1 MKATTL
7 LLPLI
12 LALTMLPPN
21 AGASEKSGKKL
32 MVIASIPDF
41 ADMAREIGGA
51 HVTVESM
58 ANGTEDVHAVAVR
71 PSLAAKLARADVLI
85 EMGLENEH
93 AWLPALVEVC
103 SNQKIRSGRQGDII
117 ASEGVVPKDVP
128 TNVGRSQGEQH
139 PAGNPHVNLGPDMG
153 RLMAQNIAKG
163 LTANA
168 PEYKADFEANLAKY
182 LEKLDVKEKEWRE
195 AAAKLKGVK
204 FVSHHPD
211 MAYFADFLGLEEVGT
226 VEPKPGIPPSSSH
239 TAALIEEMKTQG
251 VKVIVREPQYSEKL
265 ANEIASKTGA
275 KVVKLTVMVGGVPEA
290 KTWIDM
296 IDYNIQAMLEAIKG

>member
-1 MKATTL
+1 MKTITFL
-7 LLPLI
+7 
-12 LALTMLPPN
+12 LALLG
-21 AGASEKSGKKL
+21 AAAFLHSSAEASEKSGKKL

-41 ADMAREIGGA
+41 ADMAREIGGT

-71 PSLAAKLARADVLI
+71 PSLAARLARADVLI

-93 AWLPALVEVC
+93 AWLPPLVEV
-103 SNQKIRSGRQGDII
+103 SNNQKIQPGRQGDII

-128 TNVGRSQGEQH
+128 TNVGRKEGEQH
-139 PAGNPHVNLGPDMG
+139 PGGNPHVNLGPDMG

-182 LEKLDVKEKEWRE
+182 IEKLDAKEREWKA

-211 MAYFADFLGLEEVGT
+211 MAYFSDYLGLEEIGT

-239 TAALIEEMKTQG
+239 TAALIEEMKAKG
-251 VKVIVREPQYSEKL
+251 VKIVIREPQYSEKL
-265 ANEIASKTGA
+265 ANEIAAKTGA

-296 IDYNIQAMLEAIKG
+296 IDYNIKAMLDAIKG

>member
-1 MKATTL
+1 MRTTTFL
-7 LLPLI
+7 
-12 LALTMLPPN
+12 LALLCAMAWLHCG
-21 AGASEKSGKKL
+21 AGASEKSGRKL

-41 ADMAREIGGA
+41 ADMAREIGGT
-51 HVTVESM
+51 HITVESM

-93 AWLPALVEVC
+93 AWLPPLVEVS
-103 SNQKIRSGRQGDII
+103 SNQKIQPGRQGDII

-128 TNVGRSQGEQH
+128 TIVGRKEGEQH
-139 PAGNPHVNLGPDMG
+139 PGGNPHVNLGPDMG

-168 PEYKADFEANLAKY
+168 PDYKADFEANLAKY
-182 LEKLDVKEKEWRE
+182 LEKLDAKEKEWRE

-211 MAYFADFLGLEEVGT
+211 MAYFADFLGLEEIGT
-226 VEPKPGIPPSSSH
+226 VEPKAGIPPSGSH
-239 TAALIEEMKTQG
+239 TAALIKEMKAQG
-251 VKVIVREPQYSEKL
+251 AKIIVREPQYSDAL
-265 ANEIASKTGA
+265 AREIAAQTGA
-275 KVVKLTVMVGGVPEA
+275 KVVKLAVMVGGVPEA

-296 IDYNIQAMLEAIKG
+296 IDYNIKAMLEAIKG